1 MYRLATIIENKNNN
15 SLIAEVSFHPDG
27 SMFAVSYTQNNE
39 VRIFDSRSRSVLHVY
54 KNPDGGFDE
63 PHGILVT
70 DKHIIVSNIHGHA
83 RPGTLTVYRIDDPSE
98 KPVSVYKTPFQRLR
112 EGHSL
117 AINGNT
123 LVVTYC
129 LNQIIDE
136 NEGRTGA
143 IVSYRFDDE
152 SGVISG
158 VIDIYESCF
167 KNYGDSKG
175 VSFNGDGSKIYVTFN
190 TERPAPKSIASAY
203 LFKRTK
209 DILKKRGIRECVSKF
224 LEHMWRSF
232 VKLQRSRP
240 GMKNGIVI
248 IDIKE
253 NGAFSREPAKVLLR
267 EKYCRLENINFVGT
281 RVVITDTINNTVYL
295 HDVENDPELSN
306 PIQIITEHMTLPHGA
321 KLSPDKKYLVVTN
334 YGLNVINKAIQW
346 GSYTSPRKDRIF
358 VYELD

>member
-1 MYRLATIIENKNNN
+1 LR
-15 SLIAEVSFHPDG
+15 
-27 SMFAVSYTQNNE
+27 
-39 VRIFDSRSRSVLHVY
+39 VY
-54 KNPDGGFDE
+54 KNPDGRFDE

-83 RPGTLTVYRIDDPSE
+83 RPSTLTVYRIGEPSD
-98 KPVSVYKTPFQRLR
+98 KPVSVYETPFQRLR

-117 AINGNT
+117 AINGNA

-129 LNQIIDE
+129 INQIIDE

-152 SGVISG
+152 SGVILG
-158 VIDIYESCF
+158 VIDICESCF
-167 KNYGDSKG
+167 KKYGDSKG
-175 VSFNGDGSKIYVTFN
+175 VSFNSDGSKIYVTFN
-190 TERPAPKSIASAY
+190 TERPVPKSIPSAQ

-209 DILKKRGIRECVSKF
+209 GVLEKRGIRECVSKF
-224 LEHMWRSF
+224 LEYVWRSF
-232 VKLQRSRP
+232 VKYQWSKP
-240 GMKNGIVI
+240 SIKNGILI
-248 IDIKE
+248 IEINE
-253 NGAFSREPAKVLLR
+253 NGTFSREPVKILLR

-281 RVVITDTINNTVYL
+281 HVVITDMINNMVYL
-295 HDVENDPELSN
+295 HDVENDPELNN

-346 GSYTSPRKDRIF
+346 GSYTSPRKDRVF
-358 VYELD
+358 VYELH